1 LPELPRRKLPR
12 SSLGYIGTLA
22 ASRTSVRG
30 AVVVR
35 RRRLVEVEQS
45 DLISLQTLK
54 DAIGIP
60 YSDTARDIRLE
71 QAIKNAS
78 AAIRTYTDRDF
89 GTLLETETRSFL
101 YDGSGTLEID
111 DCAASSITAV
121 TVAGTTISSSQYL
134 AQPDRRSPVHY
145 WLLINGINGVSPAMG
160 FTYGLDT
167 YDFNRPVTVTVTAS
181 WGWPVVPDDVQ
192 QAAVYTAAAMAE
204 SPKPYISQQFE
215 SYSVQLPAPLVEAIP
230 SRAKSL
236 LDPYQRLRL

>member
-1 LPELPRRKLPR
+1 M
-12 SSLGYIGTLA
+12 
-22 ASRTSVRG
+22 
-30 AVVVR
+30 
-35 RRRLVEVEQS
+35 EQS

-60 YSDTARDIRLE
+60 YSDTGRDIRLE

-89 GTLLETETRSFL
+89 GSLLVTETRSFL

-111 DCAASSITAV
+111 DCAVGSITAV
-121 TVAGTTISSSQYL
+121 TVSGTSISSSQYL

-145 WLLINGINGVSPAMG
+145 WLLLSGVYGLSPAMG

-167 YDFNRPVTVTVTAS
+167 FDYNRPVTVTVTAD
-181 WGWPVVPDDVQ
+181 WGWPSVPDDVQ

-204 SPKPYISQQFE
+204 SPKPYVSQSFE
-215 SYSVQLPAPLVEAIP
+215 SYSVQLPTPMVDAIP
-230 SRAKSL
+230 SRARAL

>member
-1 LPELPRRKLPR
+1 
-12 SSLGYIGTLA
+12 
-22 ASRTSVRG
+22 VRG
-30 AVVVR
+30 AVVVTG
-35 RRRLVEVEQS
+35 RRLVEVP
-45 DLISLQTLK
+45 DLITLQSLK

-60 YSDTARDIRLE
+60 AVDTGRDVRLT

-78 AAIRTYTDRDF
+78 SAIRTYTDRDF
-89 GTLLETETRSFL
+89 ATALVTETRNFL

-121 TVAGTTISSSQYL
+121 TVAGTSISSSQYI

-145 WLLINGINGVSPAMG
+145 WLLINGVNGVSPAMG

-167 YDFNRPVTVTVTAS
+167 YDFNQPVTVTVTAS

-192 QAAVYTAAAMAE
+192 QAAIYTAAAMAE

-215 SYSVQLPAPLVEAIP
+215 SYSVQMPAPMVDAIP

>member
-1 LPELPRRKLPR
+1 M
-12 SSLGYIGTLA
+12 
-22 ASRTSVRG
+22 RG
-30 AVVVR
+30 AVVVTG
-35 RRRLVEVEQS
+35 RRLVEVP
-45 DLISLQTLK
+45 DLITLQSLK

-60 YSDTARDIRLE
+60 AVDTGRDVRLT

-78 AAIRTYTDRDF
+78 SAIRTYTDRDF
-89 GTLLETETRSFL
+89 ATALVTETRNFL

-121 TVAGTTISSSQYL
+121 TVAGTSISSSQYI

-145 WLLINGINGVSPAMG
+145 WLLINGVNGVSPAMG

-167 YDFNRPVTVTVTAS
+167 YDFNQPVTVTVTAS

-192 QAAVYTAAAMAE
+192 QAAIYTAAAMAE

-215 SYSVQLPAPLVEAIP
+215 SYSVQMPAPMVDAIP